1 MLGYT
6 PRVYTT
12 MVLHMSRPHKNPKT
26 GVYYFRQKTPADLR
40 AIFGKSEVIKSLN
53 TKEPELA
60 RQRHT
65 VEAARQASIWQS
77 LRATPSALPHK
88 QMMAL
93 VGTYRNRLDA
103 TLENEPG
110 ETGIWEQVIRL
121 ETAYGSDPIALE
133 RWAGSEATTLL
144 QEAGLAA
151 DAYSRTRLLDEMH
164 KARIEWATNQRRRAE
179 GDYSA
184 DPSAQHFPEWQPSP
198 ETKTELLKAPVTV
211 TMTELFELWKARHLK
226 A

>member
-1 MLGYT
+1 
-6 PRVYTT
+6 

-88 QMMAL
+88 QMMA
-93 VGTYRNRLDA
+93 
-103 TLENEPG
+103 
-110 ETGIWEQVIRL
+110 
-121 ETAYGSDPIALE
+121 
-133 RWAGSEATTLL
+133 
-144 QEAGLAA
+144 
-151 DAYSRTRLLDEMH
+151 
-164 KARIEWATNQRRRAE
+164 
-179 GDYSA
+179 
-184 DPSAQHFPEWQPSP
+184 
-198 ETKTELLKAPVTV
+198 
-211 TMTELFELWKARHLK
+211 
-226 A
+226 